1 MLNPF
6 AALIEK
12 QVAHMQENIEQA
24 LAELAQVVLEG
35 RSEDGFVIAHV
46 TGLGDPIDL
55 EIADEI
61 LATGDKA
68 ALQTAVCT
76 AMSEALRHA
85 REAKREK
92 IGQATPLG
100 AMGIELPEG
109 L

>member
-6 AALIEK
+6 ASMIEK
-12 QVAHMQENIEQA
+12 QVARMQENIEQA

-35 RSEDGFVIAHV
+35 RSEDGLVLAHV
-46 TGLGDPIDL
+46 SGLGDPIDL
-55 EIADEI
+55 EIADEL
-61 LATGDKA
+61 LATGDKC

-76 AMSEALRHA
+76 AMAEALRHA
-85 REAKREK
+85 RDAKREK

>member
-6 AALIEK
+6 ASMIEK
-12 QVAHMQENIEQA
+12 QVARMQENIEEA
-24 LAELAQVVLEG
+24 LAELAQIVVEG
-35 RSEDGFVIAHV
+35 RSEDGHVIAH
-46 TGLGDPIDL
+46 
-55 EIADEI
+55 EIADEM

-68 ALQTAVCT
+68 ALQTAVCM
-76 AMSEALRHA
+76 AMAEALRHA
-85 REAKREK
+85 RDAKREK